1 MLYLIKPFVCTFLWQ
16 QCGKGGKGGISSGIL
31 ERFCEV
37 CTAESSGSVGGA
49 EFNTFVKN
57 TVSSEPSTS
66 EAGKGKGKGQNID
79 ETDQKIDQEVATVI
93 RDGEAKFSSKG
104 TCPSDHTGIVPTPD
118 CRSMNVCSDG
128 VFKFALDCEAG
139 DVFDFASTGC
149 VNWYK
154 GFVCGGG
161 AEGDL
166 HAPSSQSFSTFV
178 KSTVSFEPSTKPS
191 FELSTKAG
199 KGKGKGQNQTASPT
213 VTDSASP
220 SVIKSSEP
228 STSEGMGQNTDII
241 VKKVVKVDEEGSPTA
256 SPVPSNPPTPTP
268 TPTPF
273 EPPTKSGK
281 GKGKGQNTDET
292 ANTAIRD
299 VEAKFSSKG
308 TCPPGHTGF
317 ALTPDCRSTNV
328 CRVGVFKFALDCEV
342 GDVFDLAL
350 GRCVKWYRGFVCG
363 VDAEGD
369 LPSLAASSTLSSK
382 PTVAASDSPLPVPRS
397 RPIPEHSS
405 SPRSAPSEGKKHG
418 EPCKKSTWVE
428 DIEANRVISALL
440 DLIDFMRNDK
450 N

>member
-1 MLYLIKPFVCTFLWQ
+1 MCYFPSFFDTQMLIYTMLYLIKPFVCTFLWQ

-37 CTAESSGSVGGA
+37 CTAESSGSVGDE
-49 EFNTFVKN
+49 EFNTFVKSA
-57 TVSSEPSTS
+57 VSSEPSTS
-66 EAGKGKGKGQNID
+66 EAGKGKGKGQN
-79 ETDQKIDQEVATVI
+79 Q
-93 RDGEAKFSSKG
+93 
-104 TCPSDHTGIVPTPD
+104 TP
-118 CRSMNVCSDG
+118 
-128 VFKFALDCEAG
+128 
-139 DVFDFASTGC
+139 
-149 VNWYK
+149 
-154 GFVCGGG
+154 
-161 AEGDL
+161 
-166 HAPSSQSFSTFV
+166 
-178 KSTVSFEPSTKPS
+178 
-191 FELSTKAG
+191 
-199 KGKGKGQNQTASPT
+199 SPT

-220 SVIKSSEP
+220 SVNKSSEP

-256 SPVPSNPPTPTP
+256 SPVPSNPPTP

-405 SPRSAPSEGKKHG
+405 SPSSAPSEGKKHG

>member
-1 MLYLIKPFVCTFLWQ
+1 MCYFPSFFDTQMLIYTMLYLIKPFVCTFLWQ
-16 QCGKGGKGGISSGIL
+16 QCGKGGKGGISSEIIAQ
-31 ERFCEV
+31 FCEV
-37 CTAESSGSVGGA
+37 CTAESSGSVGDE
-49 EFNTFVKN
+49 EFNTFVKSA
-57 TVSSEPSTS
+57 VSSEPSTS
-66 EAGKGKGKGQNID
+66 EA
-79 ETDQKIDQEVATVI
+79 
-93 RDGEAKFSSKG
+93 
-104 TCPSDHTGIVPTPD
+104 
-118 CRSMNVCSDG
+118 
-128 VFKFALDCEAG
+128 
-139 DVFDFASTGC
+139 
-149 VNWYK
+149 
-154 GFVCGGG
+154 
-161 AEGDL
+161 
-166 HAPSSQSFSTFV
+166 
-178 KSTVSFEPSTKPS
+178 
-191 FELSTKAG
+191 
-199 KGKGKGQNQTASPT
+199 
-213 VTDSASP
+213 
-220 SVIKSSEP
+220 
-228 STSEGMGQNTDII
+228 
-241 VKKVVKVDEEGSPTA
+241 
-256 SPVPSNPPTPTP
+256 
-268 TPTPF
+268 
-273 EPPTKSGK
+273 GK

-363 VDAEGD
+363 GDAEGD